1 MAIARFPLMTG
12 GALALL
18 LAMGLP
24 APAMAGLQVTDTP
37 LTIADA
43 VARLKP
49 GEYIWTPQVSPAGP
63 VMIVVSLARQRA
75 YVYRNGVIIGVST
88 ASTGT
93 PANATPTGVFT
104 ILQKEVDHVSNL
116 YDDAPMPFM
125 QRLTWGGVALHAG
138 KIPGYPASHGCIRLP
153 TAFARLL
160 YGVTTRGMT
169 VIITDRVAVPRV
181 APAVDLFAAGGAEI
195 AAPTAPEWQW
205 LDSIA
210 ASGPVSVVVSAADQ
224 RLLVLRN
231 GKPIGSAP
239 IVLRRPVDRTT
250 AYTMAAAD
258 GGTPKWSRVALPW
271 DGAADAPPTEGDDR
285 DPVILDERFRQALVK
300 ILAPGTTVV
309 VTADTLQSGSAGEAL
324 AVLSS
329 E

>member
-1 MAIARFPLMTG
+1 MARDRFLRMTG

-18 LAMGLP
+18 LAAELP
-24 APAMAGLQVTDTP
+24 VPAMTAPQVTDAP

-49 GEYIWTPQVSPAGP
+49 GEYIWTPQVSPTGP
-63 VMIVVSLARQRA
+63 LMIVVSLARQRA
-75 YVYRNGVIIGVST
+75 YVYRNGVVIGVST

-104 ILQKEVDHVSNL
+104 ILQKKVDHVSNL

-138 KIPGYPASHGCIRLP
+138 KVPGYPASHGCIRLP
-153 TAFARLL
+153 AAFARLL

-169 VIITDRVAVPRV
+169 VIITDRPAVPRV

-195 AAPTAPEWQW
+195 AAGTEPAWQW
-205 LDSIA
+205 LDSTA
-210 ASGPVSVVVSAADQ
+210 ASGPVSIVVSAADR
-224 RLLVLRN
+224 RLVVLRN

-258 GGTPKWSRVALPW
+258 SGTPKWSRVALPW
-271 DGAADAPPTEGDDR
+271 DGAFDEPIADGDDR
-285 DPVILDERFRQALVK
+285 DPVIIDERFRQALVK
-300 ILAPGTTVV
+300 ILTPGTTVV